1 MKRIIKRKMV
11 NIGGTFGFDFLLGTP
26 GNDTMRGFAG
36 NDTIQGLAGNDLI
49 FGDRDNDSI
58 AGNEGADTLFG
69 GQGSDT
75 IYGGQGEDVINGDR
89 GNDLL
94 IGGEGKDILTGG
106 AGDDLF
112 VIESTSAASTV
123 TQADVITDFGSGND
137 KIVLTEGI
145 KFSDLNISVSENQT
159 VMQNKNSGNYLGVVS
174 GKFNLTESNFIS
186 MFGGMDVGQLLPVSV
201 NAIVGAGALA
211 EPAPTGATPTQRI
224 GLEVA
229 KTPQEQAIGLMFRT
243 ELPDD
248 RGMLFPIAPPRN
260 VRFWMRNVQIE
271 LDMIFLR
278 EGVVQAIIPNVPPCL
293 SDTCPNYGP
302 DVPVDGVIEL
312 KGGRAAQLGLKVGD
326 RIPNL
331 P

>member
-1 MKRIIKRKMV
+1 MV

-26 GNDTMRGFAG
+26 SSDTIRGFSG

-49 FGDRDNDSI
+49 FGDRDNDLL

-69 GQGSDT
+69 GLSNDT
-75 IYGGQGEDVINGDR
+75 IYGGQDSDWINGDR
-89 GNDLL
+89 GSDLL

-106 AGDDLF
+106 TGDDLF
-112 VIESTSAASTV
+112 VIDTTSAAPTITES
-123 TQADVITDFGSGND
+123 DVITDFSNGND
-137 KIVLTEGI
+137 KIVLTDNI
-145 KFSDLNISVSENQT
+145 KFSDLNIFVSDNQT
-159 VMQNKNSGNYLGVVS
+159 VMQNKNSGNYLGVVL
-174 GKFNLTESNFIS
+174 GKPNLTETNFIS
-186 MFGGMDVGQLLPVSV
+186 LFGGMDMGQLLPVSA
-201 NAIVGAGALA
+201 NTIVGDRPL
-211 EPAPTGATPTQRI
+211 

-229 KTPQEQAIGLMFRT
+229 KTPEEQAIGLMFRT
-243 ELPDD
+243 ELPED
-248 RGMLFPIAPPRN
+248 RGMLFPIAPARN
-260 VRFWMRNVQIE
+260 VRFWMKNVSIE
-271 LDMIFLR
+271 LDMVFLR

>member
-1 MKRIIKRKMV
+1 MV

-26 GNDTMRGFAG
+26 SSDTIRGFSG

-49 FGDRDNDSI
+49 FGDRDNDLL

-69 GQGSDT
+69 GLSNDT
-75 IYGGQGEDVINGDR
+75 IYGGQESDWINGDR
-89 GNDLL
+89 GSDLL

-112 VIESTSAASTV
+112 VIDTTSATSNITE
-123 TQADVITDFGSGND
+123 ADVITDFGSGND
-137 KIVLTEGI
+137 KIVLTDGM
-145 KFSDLNISVSENQT
+145 KFSDLELSVFENQT
-159 VMQNKNSGNYLGVVS
+159 IMKDKNSGKYLGVVS
-174 GKFNLTESNFIS
+174 GNYNLTESNFIS
-186 MFGGMDVGQLLPVSV
+186 LFGGLDRGQLLPISV
-201 NAIVGAGALA
+201 NTIVGDRPL
-211 EPAPTGATPTQRI
+211 

-229 KTPQEQAIGLMFRT
+229 KTPEEQAIGLMFRT

-248 RGMLFPIAPPRN
+248 RGMFFPIEPARN
-260 VRFWMRNVQIE
+260 VRFWMRNVSID
-271 LDMIFLR
+271 LDMVFLR

-293 SDTCPNYGP
+293 SETCPNYGP

-312 KGGRAAQLGLKVGD
+312 RGGRAAQLGLKVGD

>member
-1 MKRIIKRKMV
+1 MV
-11 NIGGTFGFDFLLGTP
+11 NINGTFGFDFLLGTP

-36 NDTIQGLAGNDLI
+36 NDTIQGLGGNDLI
-49 FGDRDNDSI
+49 FGDRDNDLL
-58 AGNEGADTLFG
+58 AGNEGADTLSG

-75 IYGGQGEDVINGDR
+75 IYGGQGDDWINGDR

-112 VIESTSAASTV
+112 VIDETSVVSTISE
-123 TQADVITDFGSGND
+123 ADVITDFGSGND
-137 KIVLTEGI
+137 KIVLTEGL
-145 KFSDLNISVSENQT
+145 KFSDLDISVSENQT
-159 VMQNKNSGNYLGVVS
+159 VIKDKNSGNYLGVVL
-174 GKFNLTESNFIS
+174 GKPNLTESNFIS
-186 MFGGMDVGQLLPVSV
+186 MFGGVDMGQILPISV
-201 NAIVGAGALA
+201 NTILGDRAL
-211 EPAPTGATPTQRI
+211 

-229 KTPQEQAIGLMFRT
+229 QTPQEQATGLMFRT

-248 RGMLFPIAPPRN
+248 RGMLFPIAPARN
-260 VRFWMRNVQIE
+260 VRFWMRNVLIE
-271 LDMIFLR
+271 LDMVFLR
-278 EGVVQAIIPNVPPCL
+278 EGIVQAIIPNVPPCF

-331 P
+331 PQQGI

>member
-1 MKRIIKRKMV
+1 MKRIIKRKMI

-26 GNDTMRGFAG
+26 GSDTMRGFAG

-112 VIESTSAASTV
+112 VLETTSAAASV
-123 TQADVITDFGSGND
+123 AQADAIADFGSGND
-137 KIVLTEGI
+137 KIVLTDGI

-186 MFGGMDVGQLLPVSV
+186 MFGGMDMGQLLPVSV
-201 NAIVGAGALA
+201 NAILGDRALA
-211 EPAPTGATPTQRI
+211 EPSERI

-229 KTPQEQAIGLMFRT
+229 KTPQQQAIGLMFRT

-248 RGMLFPIAPPRN
+248 RGMLFPIAPARN

>member
-1 MKRIIKRKMV
+1 MV
-11 NIGGTFGFDFLLGTP
+11 NIDGTFGFDFLLGTP

-36 NDTIQGLAGNDLI
+36 NDTIQGLGGNDLI
-49 FGDRDNDSI
+49 FGDRDNDLL
-58 AGNEGADTLFG
+58 AGNEGADTLSG

-75 IYGGQGEDVINGDR
+75 IYGGQGDDWINGDR

-112 VIESTSAASTV
+112 VIDQTSVVSTISE
-123 TQADVITDFGSGND
+123 ADVITDFGSGND
-137 KIVLTEGI
+137 KIVLTDGL
-145 KFSDLNISVSENQT
+145 KFSDLDISVSDNQT
-159 VMQNKNSGNYLGVVS
+159 VIKDKNSGNYLGVVL
-174 GKFNLTESNFIS
+174 GKPNLTESNFIS
-186 MFGGMDVGQLLPVSV
+186 MFGGVDMGQILPVSV
-201 NAIVGAGALA
+201 NTVLGDRALA
-211 EPAPTGATPTQRI
+211 EPSQRI

-229 KTPQEQAIGLMFRT
+229 QTPEEQAIGLMFRT

-248 RGMLFPIAPPRN
+248 RGMLFPIAPARN

-278 EGVVQAIIPNVPPCL
+278 EGIVQAIIPKVPPCL
-293 SDTCPNYGP
+293 SDTCPSYGP

>member
-1 MKRIIKRKMV
+1 MV
-11 NIGGTFGFDFLLGTP
+11 NIDGTFGFDFLLGTP
-26 GNDTMRGFAG
+26 GNDTIRGFAG
-36 NDTIQGLAGNDLI
+36 NDTVQGLGGNDLI
-49 FGDRDNDSI
+49 FGDRDNDLL
-58 AGNEGADTLFG
+58 AGNEGADTLSG

-75 IYGGQGEDVINGDR
+75 IYGGQGDDGINGDR
-89 GNDLL
+89 GHDLL
-94 IGGEGKDILTGG
+94 SGGEGKDILTGG

-112 VIESTSAASTV
+112 VMERTSAASTV
-123 TQADVITDFGSGND
+123 AQADVITDFGNGND

-145 KFSDLNISVSENQT
+145 KFSDLDISIADHQT
-159 VMQNKNSGNYLGVVS
+159 VMKDKNSGNYLGVVS
-174 GKFNLTESNFIS
+174 GRFNLTESNFIS
-186 MFGGMDVGQLLPVSV
+186 LFGGIDMGQLLPISV
-201 NAIVGAGALA
+201 NTIMGDRAL
-211 EPAPTGATPTQRI
+211 

-248 RGMLFPIAPPRN
+248 RGMLFPIEPARN
-260 VRFWMRNVQIE
+260 VRFWMKNVLID
-271 LDMIFLR
+271 LDMVFLR

-293 SDTCPNYGP
+293 SENCPNYGP

-312 KGGRAAQLGLKVGD
+312 RGGRAAQLGLKVGD

>member
-1 MKRIIKRKMV
+1 MV

-49 FGDRDNDSI
+49 FGDRDNDLL
-58 AGNEGADTLFG
+58 AGNEGADTLSG

-112 VIESTSAASTV
+112 VLETTSAASTV
-123 TQADVITDFGSGND
+123 AQADLITDFGSGND
-137 KIVLTEGI
+137 KIVLTDGI
-145 KFSDLNISVSENQT
+145 KFSNLDISVSDNQT
-159 VMQNKNSGNYLGVVS
+159 VIKDKNSGNYLGVVL
-174 GKFNLTESNFIS
+174 GKPNLTESNFIS
-186 MFGGMDVGQLLPVSV
+186 MFGGMDMGQLLPISV
-201 NAIVGAGALA
+201 NTIVGAGA
-211 EPAPTGATPTQRI
+211 I

-229 KTPQEQAIGLMFRT
+229 QTPQEQAIGLMFRT

-278 EGVVQAIIPNVPPCL
+278 EGIVQAIIPNVPPCF
-293 SDTCPNYGP
+293 SDTCPSYGP
-302 DVPVDGVIEL
+302 DFPVDGVIEL
-312 KGGRAAQLGLKVGD
+312 KGGRAAQLGLKIGD

>member
-1 MKRIIKRKMV
+1 MV
-11 NIGGTFGFDFLLGTP
+11 NIGGTFGFDFLLGSP
-26 GNDTMRGFAG
+26 SSDTIRGFAG

-49 FGDRDNDSI
+49 FGDRDNDLL

-69 GQGSDT
+69 GLSNDT
-75 IYGGQGEDVINGDR
+75 IYGGQDSDWINGDR
-89 GNDLL
+89 GSDLL

-112 VIESTSAASTV
+112 VIDTTSAAPTINE
-123 TQADVITDFGSGND
+123 ADVITDFGSGND
-137 KIVLTEGI
+137 KIVLTDNI
-145 KFSDLNISVSENQT
+145 KFSDLNIFVSDNQT
-159 VMQNKNSGNYLGVVS
+159 VMQNKNSGNYLGVVL
-174 GKFNLTESNFIS
+174 GKPNLTETNFIS
-186 MFGGMDVGQLLPVSV
+186 LFGGMDMGQLLPISA
-201 NAIVGAGALA
+201 NTIVGDRPL
-211 EPAPTGATPTQRI
+211 

-229 KTPQEQAIGLMFRT
+229 KTPEEQAIGLMFRT
-243 ELPDD
+243 ELPED
-248 RGMLFPIAPPRN
+248 RGMLFPIAPARN
-260 VRFWMRNVQIE
+260 VRFWMKNVSVE
-271 LDMIFLR
+271 LDMVFLR

>member
-1 MKRIIKRKMV
+1 MV
-11 NIGGTFGFDFLLGTP
+11 NIDGTFGFDFLLGTP

-36 NDTIQGLAGNDLI
+36 NDTIQGLGGNDLI
-49 FGDRDNDSI
+49 FGDRDNDLL
-58 AGNEGADTLFG
+58 AGNEGADTLSG

-75 IYGGQGEDVINGDR
+75 IYGGQGEDAINGDR

-112 VIESTSAASTV
+112 VIDQTSVVSTV
-123 TQADVITDFGSGND
+123 AQADIITDFGSGND
-137 KIVLTEGI
+137 KIVLTDGI
-145 KFSDLNISVSENQT
+145 KFSNLDISVLDNQT
-159 VMQNKNSGNYLGVVS
+159 VIKDKNSGNYLGVVL
-174 GKFNLTESNFIS
+174 GKPNLTESNFIS
-186 MFGGMDVGQLLPVSV
+186 MFGGMDMGQLLPVSV
-201 NAIVGAGALA
+201 NAIIGAGA
-211 EPAPTGATPTQRI
+211 I

-229 KTPQEQAIGLMFRT
+229 KTPEEQAIGLMFRT

-248 RGMLFPIAPPRN
+248 RGMLFAIAPARN

-278 EGVVQAIIPNVPPCL
+278 EGIVQAIIPNVPPCL
-293 SDTCPNYGP
+293 GDTCPNYGP

-312 KGGRAAQLGLKVGD
+312 KGGRAAQLGLKIGD